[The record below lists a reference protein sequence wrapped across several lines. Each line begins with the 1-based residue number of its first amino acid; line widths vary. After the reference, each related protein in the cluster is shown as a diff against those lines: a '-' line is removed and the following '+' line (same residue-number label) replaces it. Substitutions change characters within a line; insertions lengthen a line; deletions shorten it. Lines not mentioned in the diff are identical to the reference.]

1 MAYAKPVASFADI
14 EDGFI
19 ERVHA
24 VVWCTAA
31 TVDTRNRP
39 RSRVW
44 HPIWEGK
51 TGRIATNRNALK
63 TKHLA
68 RNPYLSLSYLG
79 YRDVWN
85 PVYVDCRAEW
95 DDTRRRANA
104 WRGRCMCVRRNRS
117 ATTRPG
123 SGAL

>member
-68 RNPYLSLSYLG
+68 RNPYLSLSYL
-79 YRDVWN
+79 
-85 PVYVDCRAEW
+85 
-95 DDTRRRANA
+95 TRCAGFQMSNFES
-104 WRGRCMCVRRNRS
+104 WRGGLPSWWSNRK
-117 ATTRPG
+117 ATV
-123 SGAL
+123 